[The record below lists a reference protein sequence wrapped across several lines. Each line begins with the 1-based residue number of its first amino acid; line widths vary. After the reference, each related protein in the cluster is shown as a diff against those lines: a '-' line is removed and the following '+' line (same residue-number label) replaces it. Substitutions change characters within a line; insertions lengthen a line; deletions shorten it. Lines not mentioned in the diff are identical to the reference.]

1 MCRLRPIFD
10 FSTSRETLAPRVF
23 VMLIAALGLILVSAF
38 AYGASNDPDRLS
50 PPFDTCYETR
60 DGKVSYVDG
69 LASEGWID
77 VADRVGAIARLTD
90 AFLPINVPE
99 QPSDW
104 AGIMAYRASTA
115 LPDANTLTE
124 GRAILE
130 QEGATLLLAGYRA
143 DNGDLM
149 VECAIALPDSRLT
162 DNFFDGAD
170 QDDDHEVTVNDGYRM
185 MTLSGMQADGTEAAI
200 YVIQLVPET
209 DPVPPLAASNAVL
222 TRLTI
227 PAPSN

>member
-1 MCRLRPIFD
+1 
-10 FSTSRETLAPRVF
+10 
-23 VMLIAALGLILVSAF
+23 
-38 AYGASNDPDRLS
+38 
-50 PPFDTCYETR
+50 
-60 DGKVSYVDG
+60 
-69 LASEGWID
+69 
-77 VADRVGAIARLTD
+77 
-90 AFLPINVPE
+90 
-99 QPSDW
+99 
-104 AGIMAYRASTA
+104 
-115 LPDANTLTE
+115 
-124 GRAILE
+124 
-130 QEGATLLLAGYRA
+130 
-143 DNGDLM
+143 M

-170 QDDDHEVTVNDGYRM
+170 QDDEHEVTVNDGYRM